1 SDGDRFRPRAIA
13 KRSSIWIVDYAKE
26 INAGLIVMATD
37 GRDGFLDALRGSHSE
52 RVLRRAHCP
61 LLIIPVGSRLDR

>member
-1 SDGDRFRPRAIA
+1 
-13 KRSSIWIVDYAKE
+13 
-26 INAGLIVMATD
+26 MATD

-52 RVLRRAHCP
+52 RVLRHAHCP